1 MTRTILI
8 WKVVIAASAVLLIA
22 PYAIAKTV
30 VVGTCIANLRSYT
43 TISLAV
49 SAVEAESTILV
60 CPGNYPEQV
69 TITQPLTLRGVQSG
83 NSGNPTI
90 TVPPGGL
97 TKSVLLANGITMFY
111 QVSAQATDSSAVN
124 ISNIG
129 IDGSNNAVTGI
140 HWLAAILYQN
150 ASGNVSHAA
159 TFNQKGN
166 GYGFGIFLESSTA
179 SSKTISI
186 NQSSIHDYDAE
197 GIRSNATHPTALTV
211 SIKGNSVSPVVPT
224 PQSSGAAIDIDGIGM
239 ISGNRLISRQTSSG
253 IGVAVLSG
261 MTISNNTVV
270 GFGIGI
276 WPVGDSV
283 TITSNKISLATAGI
297 VLSGT
302 GHVVQHNSIFDTI
315 NGGAAIQF
323 GCDSKQH
330 TIIHN
335 VINDSLIGIIH
346 GDSTNVISPNAFSNV
361 ERLTQPAC

>member
-1 MTRTILI
+1 
-8 WKVVIAASAVLLIA
+8 
-22 PYAIAKTV
+22 
-30 VVGTCIANLRSYT
+30 
-43 TISLAV
+43 
-49 SAVEAESTILV
+49 
-60 CPGNYPEQV
+60 
-69 TITQPLTLRGVQSG
+69 
-83 NSGNPTI
+83 
-90 TVPPGGL
+90 
-97 TKSVLLANGITMFY
+97 
-111 QVSAQATDSSAVN
+111 
-124 ISNIG
+124 
-129 IDGSNNAVTGI
+129 
-140 HWLAAILYQN
+140 
-150 ASGNVSHAA
+150 
-159 TFNQKGN
+159 
-166 GYGFGIFLESSTA
+166 
-179 SSKTISI
+179 
-186 NQSSIHDYDAE
+186 
-197 GIRSNATHPTALTV
+197 
-211 SIKGNSVSPVVPT
+211 
-224 PQSSGAAIDIDGIGM
+224 M

-335 VINDSLIGIIH
+335 VINDSLFGIIH
-346 GDSTNVISPNAFSNV
+346 GDSTNVISPNSFSNV